1 MMVGCRVTRTSIHAS
16 SFRSPESSLTLPP
29 PLTACLLLGGARSS
43 TALTAGLFLS
53 SILTKVAG
61 RGDAVGE
68 VAIGMRRVA
77 QREIG
82 RGERENNKKRG
93 LGKEPTTILS
103 AGRCPENQKGGHPNE
118 VWGSEKLENGDA
130 KLDGDPGC
138 QSGR

>member
-16 SFRSPESSLTLPP
+16 SFRSPESSLALPP

-68 VAIGMRRVA
+68 VAIGMRREA

-82 RGERENNKKRG
+82 
-93 LGKEPTTILS
+93 P
-103 AGRCPENQKGGHPNE
+103 A
-118 VWGSEKLENGDA
+118 SEKTA
-130 KLDGDPGC
+130 KERP
-138 QSGR
+138 R